1 MARIPSF
8 VRGVVMGR
16 VEEYARRAGETR
28 ITPELMERVRREMPV
43 DFSKRIP
50 FFLRDRSGV
59 HGG

>member
-50 FFLRDRSGV
+50 FFLRDRS
-59 HGG
+59 